1 MQRKENTKEIA
12 QKLKKWFSSSE
23 EGWIAICLLPAF
35 MKDCDAEAISQNA
48 IFWMRSLVQA
58 LSSKQ
63 SAALQAATLQCILQV
78 LKLSIE
84 YDDISREFSK
94 NFLHQLLTGL
104 ISQNKTETVNKESRI
119 AVFRQCVTSYP
130 GPTGRFRSQIESQC
144 LSELSSDNES
154 LRTEICAC
162 LAVLPRCGTSGEK
175 GMKYAE
181 FWSKQC
187 TLILNTV
194 SQLMEELFHSESQE
208 NKKTATLR
216 LSKVKPAE
224 PKHSNVISKRIESLM
239 TILKEMICASFPN
252 KIQLSLHGL
261 LSLCCKLFDVEADF
275 GKASIESVCINT
287 VLPKLHKAALSLINA
302 LTAQLGSMILPYEGK
317 IFNMIY
323 QALNSAQMLNQRSMQ
338 GYNSLRVEAYQ
349 LLYTW
354 HATVG
359 PTENEL
365 MLKVVDIML
374 QDAEPQFQNEKA
386 TLNEAGGKRKKL
398 TQSQKLQQDIMQEE
412 LTGKKVNR
420 SENSDLAFAALTAL
434 DSSINTTGPIMPVA
448 LISKI
453 QNFVITACKMLSES
467 SKQATKAF
475 PAPYGSTKCRLQLF
489 QCAFALLSLYHHT
502 LPTPLSAFIS
512 LFQNGVSDP
521 SFEVSSYC
529 KTCQGL
535 ADKVIRPVV
544 PAMREYSKDSVGN
557 HEDAER
563 EDLEKSTAMLS
574 NELFSTFGAWSNQVS
589 HETTYEDLNLGKS
602 QKQTSKT
609 NDQQMTQR
617 ESPLAME
624 FNKSDVSEA
633 NVNAQSVGDINKD
646 LEQSHRPE
654 GEREKSLSPSVV
666 SRDITEG
673 QEVSNVREQTGLSF
687 EKIASKVIVASV
699 SGQSEKRGAHGD
711 SYFQAEHDEG
721 EVSSKRQRLDI
732 VEKERGNSAKEVT
745 EMVDM
750 EDKRNSLLTN
760 EADLSMVKDD
770 ERKTQIDSED
780 EASTMLQS
788 FVNSMPDD
796 SD

>member
-1 MQRKENTKEIA
+1 
-12 QKLKKWFSSSE
+12 
-23 EGWIAICLLPAF
+23 

-48 IFWMRSLVQA
+48 VFWMRSLVQA
-58 LSSKQ
+58 LNSKQ

-119 AVFRQCVTSYP
+119 AVFRQCIISYP
-130 GPTGRFRSQIESQC
+130 GPSGRFRSQIESQC

-154 LRTEICAC
+154 LRSEICAC

-187 TLILNTV
+187 TLILKTV
-194 SQLMEELFHSESQE
+194 SQLVEELFHSESQE
-208 NKKTATLR
+208 RNKTATFK
-216 LSKVKPAE
+216 LSKVNPAE
-224 PKHSNVISKRIESLM
+224 PTHSNIISKRLESLM
-239 TILKEMICASFPN
+239 TVLKEMISASFPN
-252 KIQLSLHGL
+252 KIQLNLHGL
-261 LSLCCKLFDVEADF
+261 FSLCYKLFDKEADF
-275 GKASIESVCINT
+275 GKITIESVSVNNI
-287 VLPKLHKAALSLINA
+287 LPKIHKAALSLLNA
-302 LTAQLGSMILPYEGK
+302 LAAQLGSMILPYEGK
-317 IFNMIY
+317 IINMAY
-323 QALNSAQMLNQRSMQ
+323 QALDSAQMVNRTSTQ

-374 QDAEPQFQNEKA
+374 QDAKPQFQNEKA
-386 TLNEAGGKRKKL
+386 TLNEASGNRKKL
-398 TQSQKLQQDIMQEE
+398 KQSQKLQQDIMQEE

-420 SENSDLAFAALTAL
+420 SENSDLVFAALTAL
-434 DSSINTTGPIMPVA
+434 EKIVNTTGPIMPVVS
-448 LISKI
+448 ISKI

-467 SKQATKAF
+467 SKQATKDF
-475 PAPYGSTKCRLQLF
+475 PAPYGSIKCRLQLF
-489 QCAFALLSLYHHT
+489 KCAFALFSLYHHT
-502 LPTPLSAFIS
+502 LPTPLSVFIS

-529 KTCQGL
+529 KTLQVFV
-535 ADKVIRPVV
+535 DKVIRPAV
-544 PAMREYSKDSVGN
+544 PAMREYRKDSIRN
-557 HEDAER
+557 NEDREG

-574 NELFSTFGAWSNQVS
+574 NELFSTLGAWRNQES
-589 HETTYEDLNLGKS
+589 HETTFEDHHLEQS
-602 QKQTSKT
+602 QKQTSKS
-609 NDQQMTQR
+609 NDQQMMQS
-617 ESPLAME
+617 ESSLAME
-624 FNKSDVSEA
+624 FNKSNLSHAKV
-633 NVNAQSVGDINKD
+633 NVQNMGDLSQD
-646 LEQSHRPE
+646 LEQSHKPE
-654 GEREKSLSPSVV
+654 GEGEKILSPSVV
-666 SRDITEG
+666 SRHITEG
-673 QEVSNVREQTGLSF
+673 QEVNNIREQTGLSF

-699 SGQSEKRGAHGD
+699 SGQVEKRGAQED
-711 SYFQAEHDEG
+711 SYFQVEHNKD
-721 EVSSKRQRLDI
+721 EVSSKRQRLDV
-732 VEKERGNSAKEVT
+732 VEEEREHSAKGVT

-750 EDKRNSLLTN
+750 EDERNNLLTN
-760 EADLSMVKDD
+760 EAEVSMVKGD
-770 ERKTQIDSED
+770 EQKTQIDSGD

-796 SD
+796 SN